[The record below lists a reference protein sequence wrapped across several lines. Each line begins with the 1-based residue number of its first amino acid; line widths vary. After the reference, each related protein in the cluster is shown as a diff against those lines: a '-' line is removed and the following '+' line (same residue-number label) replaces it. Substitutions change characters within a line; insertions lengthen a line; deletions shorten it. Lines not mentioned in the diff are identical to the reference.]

1 MRKSPI
7 SFRLSQITL
16 KVYPPSP
23 SFHCH
28 FIPHSGRC
36 LYLYSFVSLLSVL
49 YSVPHAIH
57 SNLLLM
63 PLGDGF
69 FFQRS
74 DFKGM
79 FEELTQETFFV
90 HLSRSYLN
98 SLSLSAFISH
108 SLLLSPSFKSVYLI
122 TLEFTLHTL
131 SVRESSI
138 LFSRIDCVCVWWNS
152 LEFSLY
158 VVSAVP
164 RVFQPYLS
172 F

>member
-1 MRKSPI
+1 MMRKSPI

-16 KVYPPSP
+16 KVYPPPPSP

-36 LYLYSFVSLLSVL
+36 LYLYSFVSLLSIL

-57 SNLLLM
+57 FNLLLM

-90 HLSRSYLN
+90 HLSLSYLN

-138 LFSRIDCVCVWWNS
+138 LFSGIDCVCV
-152 LEFSLY
+152 
-158 VVSAVP
+158 
-164 RVFQPYLS
+164 
-172 F
+172 